1 MPIFQAAHCS
11 RMRISPG
18 LPIIAACLGI
28 SMYAGM
34 DTLMKGLGLAI
45 GAYSALFWRMMAGA
59 FITSSLYLPRR
70 TAWPTRPV
78 LMLHAA
84 RSMVVAV
91 MGVAFFWGITQLP
104 LAEAVAL
111 SFVAPLIALGLAAI
125 FLKERIGLRAVA
137 GSVLG
142 LGGVAVILAGQLR
155 AGAHKQAWWGAAAIL
170 GSAVLYAINLVMAR
184 HQAQL
189 AKPLEIAAFQ
199 NAFVLAF
206 LSLGAP
212 FFVEVPGGFGQYSA
226 IVAAAGFAVVSLLLT
241 SWAYARAEAQVLLPV
256 EYTIFIWAA
265 IAGWLFFDE
274 TLTAATLLGT
284 VLIVSGCVLA
294 AWRGAASLSE
304 SEWRLDQSQ
313 ISVAH
318 RQCGVLERK
327 RMLSQTNL

>member
-1 MPIFQAAHCS
+1 
-11 RMRISPG
+11 MRTSLS
-18 LPIIAACLGI
+18 LPILAACLGI

-45 GAYSALFWRMMAGA
+45 GAYSALFWRMAAGVL
-59 FITSSLYLPRR
+59 ITGSLYLPRR

-78 LMLHAA
+78 LNLHAA
-84 RSMVVAV
+84 RSLVVAL
-91 MGVAFFWGITQLP
+91 MGVAFFWGLTQLP

-111 SFVAPLIALGLAAI
+111 SFVAPLFALGLAAV

-142 LGGVAVILAGQLR
+142 LAGVAVILSGQLGV
-155 AGAHKQAWWGAAAIL
+155 GAHEQAWWGAAAIL

-212 FFVEVPGGFGQYSA
+212 LFVELPKGPGQWSA
-226 IVAAAGFAVVSLLLT
+226 IIAAAGFAVVSLLLT
-241 SWAYARAEAQVLLPV
+241 SWAYARAEAQILLPV

-265 IAGWLFFDE
+265 MTGFLFFDE
-274 TLTAATLLGT
+274 TLTAATLAGT

-294 AWRGAASLSE
+294 ACRSAASPTE
-304 SEWRLDQSQ
+304 SE
-313 ISVAH
+313 APA
-318 RQCGVLERK
+318 
-327 RMLSQTNL
+327 